1 MSAILEKIA
10 GDLKDAMKSK
20 DSFRLGVLR
29 LIKTEAKNKEID
41 LMHPLTEQDFIAVL
55 SRMANQRK
63 DSIEQYLK
71 ANREDL
77 ANNEKT
83 ELVLIGEYLPQ
94 ALSETELKD
103 LIQAAVKMTNATGP
117 KDMGAV
123 MKELKEKTAGRVDG
137 KILADAVKNALGG

>member
-1 MSAILEKIA
+1 MPSILEKIA
-10 GDLKDAMKSK
+10 NDLKEAMKSK

-41 LMHPLTEQDFIAVL
+41 LMHALTEQDFIAVL

-71 ANREDL
+71 ASREDL
-77 ANNEKT
+77 ANNEKA
-83 ELVLIGEYLPQ
+83 ELTLIGEYLPK

-103 LIQAAVKMTNATGP
+103 LIQVAIKAANATGP

-137 KILADAVKNALGG
+137 KLLADAVKNALSA

>member
-41 LMHPLTEQDFIAVL
+41 LMHALTEQDFIAVL

-77 ANNEKT
+77 ANNEKA
-83 ELVLIGEYLPQ
+83 ELGLISEYLPK

-103 LIQAAVKMTNATGP
+103 LIQAALKATNATGP

-137 KILADAVKNALGG
+137 KVLAETVKKALGG

>member
-41 LMHPLTEQDFIAVL
+41 LMHPLTEPDFIAVL

-71 ANREDL
+71 GGREDL
-77 ANNEKT
+77 ANNEKA
-83 ELVLIGEYLPQ
+83 ELNLIGEYLPQ

-103 LIQAAVKMTNATGP
+103 LIQAALKATNATGP
-117 KDMGAV
+117 KDMGVV

-137 KILADAVKNALGG
+137 KVLAETVKKALGG